1 MKVVVI
7 AASLAL
13 ALSAAPAFA
22 QAASGQARPAQPRP
36 AAPAPATQAP
46 APAQVAPPSPPPQ
59 PAPFPAGAK
68 IAFVNL
74 QQIAN
79 LSAEGKS
86 LTAKVQA
93 LMQKKQTEAQTKQK
107 QLADAQQKL
116 QQSGTLL
123 SDAARTALEKDVE
136 RMNVEGQRFQQ
147 DAQAEINEL
156 SQQLQN
162 EFQQKLFPILDQLVK
177 EHDLHLL
184 LSAAD
189 AGIVAGNPGID
200 LTLEAVKKLDDK
212 TVAGGAKPAAPAG
225 TTGTAPTA
233 K

>member
-7 AASLAL
+7 AASLTL

-22 QAASGQARPAQPRP
+22 QAARPAQPRP
-36 AAPAPATQAP
+36 AAPATPAP
-46 APAQVAPPSPPPQ
+46 APAQAAPAPPPAP
-59 PAPFPAGAK
+59 PAPFPPGAK

-93 LMQKKQTEAQTKQK
+93 LMQKKQSDAQAKQK
-107 QLADAQQKL
+107 ALADAQQKL

-123 SDAARTALEKDVE
+123 SEAARTALEKDVE

-200 LTLEAVKKLDDK
+200 LTMEAVKKLDEK
-212 TVAGGAKPAAPAG
+212 SLAGGAKPAG
-225 TTGTAPTA
+225 TAGTAPATA

>member
-13 ALSAAPAFA
+13 AWSAAPVLA
-22 QAASGQARPAQPRP
+22 QTAARPTQPAPTQAKP
-36 AAPAPATQAP
+36 AAPAPAPITPP
-46 APAQVAPPSPPPQ
+46 ATP

-68 IAFVNL
+68 IAYVNL

-93 LMQKKQTEAQTKQK
+93 LMQKKQNEAQAKSK
-107 QLADAQQKL
+107 SLADNQNKL
-116 QQSGTLL
+116 QTQSALMSET
-123 SDAARTALEKDVE
+123 ARAALEKEIE
-136 RMNVEGQRFQQ
+136 RQNVEGQRFQQ
-147 DAQAEINEL
+147 DAQQEINEL

-162 EFQQKLFPILDQLVK
+162 EFQQKLFPILDLVAK
-177 EHDLHLL
+177 EKGIDVL

-189 AGIVAGNPGID
+189 AGMVWAAPGLD
-200 LTLEAVKKLDDK
+200 LTMDAVKKLDEK
-212 TVAGGAKPAAPAG
+212 SGAKPAAAAPAPA
-225 TTGTAPTA
+225 APAT
-233 K
+233 KP